1 MSEDEKI
8 IEDIK
13 EIINRCKECKFATCE
28 QCEINWTQIKTVEHL
43 LDLYNKEKEENKY
56 YEQQIKQKENI
67 ENVKIC
73 MTHNLPNDAEIVCM
87 IREDFKR
94 NFGND
99 YVSKDRIRELKDKF
113 IKYSKDEKVFMTQS
127 SQINASLIQFCNE
140 LLEERN

>member
-43 LDLYNKEKEENKY
+43 LDLYNKEKEKNKELEEERKQF
-56 YEQQIKQKENI
+56 YEGELYTAKQLKNI
-67 ENVKIC
+67 E
-73 MTHNLPNDAEIVCM
+73 
-87 IREDFKR
+87 
-94 NFGND
+94 
-99 YVSKDRIRELKDKF
+99 KDRKKYFIHKSKIEELRDIDIIDYLQFK
-113 IKYSKDEKVFMTQS
+113 IK
-127 SQINASLIQFCNE
+127 E